1 MSKRENY
8 ASWDTT
14 FMKMALVIADR
25 SKDPSTQVGAI
36 IVSGDNRILSAGYNG
51 TPKGINDDE
60 FPWGRGDGS
69 PGCLDSK
76 YPFVVHAER
85 NAVLNFRGVGTQLEG
100 STIYVT
106 HFPCG
111 ECAKE
116 IVQAGVS
123 EVVYLDKHN
132 FEEVAR
138 IIFDAAGVS
147 YREVEL

>member
-14 FMKMALVIADR
+14 FMKMALVISDR

-36 IVSGDNRILSAGYNG
+36 IVSKDHRILSAGYNG
-51 TPKGINDDE
+51 TPKGINDDD
-60 FPWGRGDGS
+60 FPWTRGNGS
-69 PGCLDSK
+69 ADDIESK
-76 YPFVVHAER
+76 YPFVIHAER

-116 IVQAGVS
+116 IVQAGIR
-123 EVVYLDKHN
+123 EVVYLHDHN
-132 FEEVAR
+132 FEQASQTL
-138 IIFDAAGVS
+138 FNAAGVT
-147 YREVEL
+147 YRMGDI